1 MWSARTELLIGK
13 DNCEKLTKA
22 HVTVVG
28 IGGVGGYVAVL
39 LARAGIG
46 NLTLIDFD
54 RVDETNINRQIVA
67 SQSTIGKLKT
77 EVLKEMIKS
86 INPGCN
92 ITIFSERLTET
103 NVKDMIQ
110 SEDNYVVDCID
121 SVKDKVALCSYCY
134 FNKIKIVSA
143 MGAGNRFD
151 IPNFYVTDV
160 FKTSNDG
167 LAKVMRKAL
176 KEKGV
181 KNLDVVTSKSVAVKT
196 NIKEIGSI
204 SYYPCA
210 SACVI
215 SAFVVNNLINEK
227 TN

>member
-13 DNCEKLTKA
+13 NNCEKLAKG

-28 IGGVGGYVAVL
+28 VGGVGGYVAVL

-54 RVDETNINRQIVA
+54 KVDETNINRQVVA
-67 SQSTIGKLKT
+67 NKFSIGKLKT

-86 INPGCN
+86 INPNCN
-92 ITIFSERLTET
+92 IRTFSERLTEE
-103 NVKDMIQ
+103 NIKNMIQ
-110 SEDNYVVDCID
+110 IEDNYVVDCID
-121 SVKDKVALCSYCY
+121 SVKDKVALCEYCY

-151 IPNFYVTDV
+151 IPNFYVTDIY
-160 FKTSNDG
+160 KTSNDG

-196 NIKEIGSI
+196 NTKEIGSI

-215 SAFVVNNLINEK
+215 TGFVVNNLIKNI
-227 TN
+227 N

>member
-1 MWSARTELLIGK
+1 MWKDRTKALIGENGVK
-13 DNCEKLTKA
+13 KLENS
-22 HVTVVG
+22 HVAVIGV
-28 IGGVGGYVAVL
+28 GGVGGYVCL
-39 LARAGIG
+39 MLARAGVGRI
-46 NLTLIDFD
+46 TLVDFD

-92 ITIFSERLTET
+92 ITIFNERLTET
-103 NVKDMIQ
+103 NIKNMIQ

-134 FNKIKIVSA
+134 FNNIKIVSA

-181 KNLDVVTSKSVAVKT
+181 QNLDVVTSKSVAVKT
-196 NIKEIGSI
+196 NTKEIGSI